1 MGKFKLWCWL
11 AGLGLFAAAMLLY
24 RVQWN
29 RAATQSNT
37 GFESIALADSLAT
50 RGSYADPFAP
60 LATGPSA
67 HVAPAYPALV
77 AALIKIFGAGAGAD
91 FALGIVTKAVV
102 GMQLALLPFLAEYM
116 GLSWITGAL
125 AGVAWLL
132 SGFTLLRWE
141 NDFAALFVVL
151 LAFPMYNAL
160 RRHLSGR
167 EVIVAGVLW
176 GILLL
181 FTPVP
186 VLALG
191 AWLVCLRFL
200 AKYDWKTLFWLAAIP
215 LIVISP
221 WVVRN
226 AVVFHELIFVR
237 DNFGLEIGVSN
248 SPCAAFSYAMD
259 EENGCFH
266 RTHPNAN
273 YDEALRVREL
283 GEAAYNHVRMRE
295 GVDWI
300 KNNPSRFLSLTM
312 QRFVAFWFPNASGNP
327 LQQPRLSRS
336 EWITYLFTLLS
347 LPGLLLMWRNH
358 RAAALVMMVW
368 LVMFP
373 LVYYL
378 TQFAERYRRP
388 ILWITLLCGSYA
400 LVEFFA
406 GAVRSQRASHA
417 ATNLHA

>member
-1 MGKFKLWCWL
+1 MGKFNLWCWVT
-11 AGLGLFAAAMLLY
+11 GIGLFVATMLLY
-24 RVQWN
+24 QVHLN
-29 RAATQSNT
+29 RFATQANT

-50 RGSYADPFAP
+50 RGVYADPFAP

-67 HVAPAYPALV
+67 HVAPAYPFLV

-91 FALGIVTKAVV
+91 FALGIVTKGVV
-102 GMQLALLPFLAEYM
+102 GIQLGLLPFLAEYM
-116 GLSWITGAL
+116 GLSWIAGAL
-125 AGVAWLL
+125 AGGTWLL
-132 SGFTLLRWE
+132 TGVALLRWE
-141 NDFAALFVVL
+141 NDFAGLFIVL
-151 LAFPMYNAL
+151 LAFPMYSSL
-160 RRHLSGR
+160 RRRLSR
-167 EVIVAGVLW
+167 NEVFLSGVLW

-181 FTPVP
+181 LTPVP

-191 AWLVCLRFL
+191 AWLVCLRVVSR
-200 AKYDWKTLFWLAAIP
+200 YDWRRLFWLAAIP

-259 EENGCFH
+259 EMNGCF
-266 RTHPNAN
+266 RNTHPNES
-273 YDEALRVREL
+273 YDEALRIRQL
-283 GEAAYNHVRMRE
+283 GEAAYNHVRFQQ
-295 GVDWI
+295 GLGWI
-300 KNNPSRFLSLTM
+300 RNNPDRFLSLTT

-336 EWITYLFTLLS
+336 EWITYLSTLLS
-347 LPGLLLMWRNH
+347 VPGLMLMWGRN
-358 RAAALVMMVW
+358 RAAALLMMLW
-368 LVMFP
+368 LVTFP

-388 ILWITLLCGSYA
+388 ILWITLLSGSYL
-400 LVEFFA
+400 LVELVSGISNKSA
-406 GAVRSQRASHA
+406 RRPTV
-417 ATNLHA
+417 